1 MDGAYPF
8 FVRSQEPLAIDEYEF
23 DEIAIITAGDGV
35 GVGRVFHFVEGKY
48 ALHQRAYRLVVTSHE
63 LLPKFLFHYIRA
75 NFASYLATTSVHASV
90 TSLRKPMFER
100 YPVPMP
106 PLAEQKRIVAIL
118 DSLDAMMDELSASL
132 PAEVK
137 ARRQQYDYYRERLL
151 AFEEAVL

>member
-1 MDGAYPF
+1 
-8 FVRSQEPLAIDEYEF
+8 
-23 DEIAIITAGDGV
+23 
-35 GVGRVFHFVEGKY
+35 
-48 ALHQRAYRLVVTSHE
+48 
-63 LLPKFLFHYIRA
+63 
-75 NFASYLATTSVHASV
+75 
-90 TSLRKPMFER
+90 MFER